1 MKIFKKL
8 LPVVIGL
15 SLIIVIAITIVI
27 VNATNS
33 KTPKLSNGE
42 ESYLQF
48 GNLNVTKQTIY
59 DALKKDYGVVELT
72 RLIDTYLYKDEI
84 AKVKDEDLIPYIE
97 NDIFGEDFKGDK
109 QKKWDDVIESLIITG
124 VITKADADENSAY
137 DAYTSKVWTKV
148 KDYYRLQYAKEVW
161 AKAEYLKR
169 YEQDRIDNG
178 KTGLFDDEDI
188 EEYFEDNFGKTTTGL
203 FIPFTSK
210 AAADAMM
217 KKYGINPD
225 ASKSTSSTN
234 QLAGWVKSTYDPEV
248 KEYPTLHDYLTP
260 DEVIAAFIGMYN
272 EVWAYT
278 NNGEAIITSD
288 YYTTSVSEA
297 RTLQLV
303 KVALD
308 EQMKKYATIKGD
320 LNLPLEVVINGSD
333 KNATIEWEA
342 VDEENFKLN
351 SETGIITVTR
361 TSSKLSQTIKGIIK
375 FGETTLEVTYKIEV
389 TATSSDDS
397 EKEETKTV
405 VVDALDVV
413 LDYNFTLNNDIS
425 KYSQFIWE
433 VTDDSDYAAYL
444 TSTSTKLTYSD
455 DAAEFYKSYSVK
467 LESVGD
473 YYCLFI
479 KLGEGEEPTLENSRD
494 EVIQQMTEDLY
505 KVGENEKAN
514 IERMYY
520 VRRQESGLKIYDKFI
535 EAIYEY
541 NYNTFY
547 STTLSETDFDE
558 YKTSR
563 KNKKKIVAV
572 VDGLEITPDQL
583 FAEMEAK
590 YGATYVKS
598 YVDQY
603 YIINSDFNTSLN
615 PWKDI
620 EDKDYIKSLLKSDI
634 SSFKQNFELDY
645 FTYAYL
651 AYYGYIPNFPA
662 SYGWK
667 NFIHDY
673 FGANSEKELLIN
685 RNYGGK
691 IYIDVLEKYTE
702 SLYNFER
709 IKEAMEKAQDEVYKV
724 DVMNLI
730 ISVDY
735 DYDGT
740 PDTKIVESNKDDV
753 TEENWTPEQIEL
765 AEELA
770 TLIMTR
776 YDEVLATGTISDKL
790 TEVVTV
796 YKDAKYEVVNNP
808 TTLEEAFGKYKVAGL
823 QIKFEKSANYD
834 HTSSL
839 VEEFKDVMLEM
850 WNYANDNGLVYD
862 SKAAEDDTNYTN
874 PIVEALKYNIVNTDQ
889 NYAFATSYG
898 FHAVAVEKAYDFVDQ
913 PTEDEIKLYEAST
926 KLTETQSSLT
936 TAKKNLESASGN
948 ETAVTSYKE
957 QIKQLEVKV
966 DEYAKEVKELMEKLG
981 LDLEDFDDENKT
993 YTLDEDI
1000 SAKCTAWYDSAKTE
1014 VETYI
1019 VEKELANKLKAD
1031 LDSMTFAE
1039 GFNKDQLLFYIDYL
1053 LESYA
1058 EEK

>member
-109 QKKWDDVIESLIITG
+109 QKEWDDVIESLIITG

-455 DAAEFYKSYSVK
+455 DAAE
-467 LESVGD
+467 
-473 YYCLFI
+473 
-479 KLGEGEEPTLENSRD
+479 
-494 EVIQQMTEDLY
+494 
-505 KVGENEKAN
+505 
-514 IERMYY
+514 
-520 VRRQESGLKIYDKFI
+520 
-535 EAIYEY
+535 
-541 NYNTFY
+541 
-547 STTLSETDFDE
+547 
-558 YKTSR
+558 
-563 KNKKKIVAV
+563 
-572 VDGLEITPDQL
+572 
-583 FAEMEAK
+583 
-590 YGATYVKS
+590 
-598 YVDQY
+598 
-603 YIINSDFNTSLN
+603 
-615 PWKDI
+615 
-620 EDKDYIKSLLKSDI
+620 
-634 SSFKQNFELDY
+634 
-645 FTYAYL
+645 
-651 AYYGYIPNFPA
+651 
-662 SYGWK
+662 
-667 NFIHDY
+667 
-673 FGANSEKELLIN
+673 
-685 RNYGGK
+685 
-691 IYIDVLEKYTE
+691 
-702 SLYNFER
+702 
-709 IKEAMEKAQDEVYKV
+709 
-724 DVMNLI
+724 
-730 ISVDY
+730 
-735 DYDGT
+735 
-740 PDTKIVESNKDDV
+740 
-753 TEENWTPEQIEL
+753 
-765 AEELA
+765 
-770 TLIMTR
+770 
-776 YDEVLATGTISDKL
+776 
-790 TEVVTV
+790 
-796 YKDAKYEVVNNP
+796 
-808 TTLEEAFGKYKVAGL
+808 
-823 QIKFEKSANYD
+823 
-834 HTSSL
+834 
-839 VEEFKDVMLEM
+839 
-850 WNYANDNGLVYD
+850 
-862 SKAAEDDTNYTN
+862 
-874 PIVEALKYNIVNTDQ
+874 
-889 NYAFATSYG
+889 
-898 FHAVAVEKAYDFVDQ
+898 
-913 PTEDEIKLYEAST
+913 
-926 KLTETQSSLT
+926 
-936 TAKKNLESASGN
+936 
-948 ETAVTSYKE
+948 
-957 QIKQLEVKV
+957 
-966 DEYAKEVKELMEKLG
+966 
-981 LDLEDFDDENKT
+981 
-993 YTLDEDI
+993 
-1000 SAKCTAWYDSAKTE
+1000 
-1014 VETYI
+1014 
-1019 VEKELANKLKAD
+1019 
-1031 LDSMTFAE
+1031 
-1039 GFNKDQLLFYIDYL
+1039 
-1053 LESYA
+1053 
-1058 EEK
+1058 